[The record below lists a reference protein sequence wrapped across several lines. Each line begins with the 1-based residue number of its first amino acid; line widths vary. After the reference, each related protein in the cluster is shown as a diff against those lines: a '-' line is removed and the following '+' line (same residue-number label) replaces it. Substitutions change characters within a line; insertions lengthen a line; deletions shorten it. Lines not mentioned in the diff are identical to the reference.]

1 MVILA
6 NTLCLA
12 LEHHN
17 MPKALEETLYNANV
31 AFTLIFNVELFLK
44 VRRSRD
50 RSSGRSRERSR
61 ERSRKRKN
69 HKRERME
76 RHCWFTS
83 KRKHPWETTF
93 VLC

>member
-17 MPKALEETLYNANV
+17 MPKALEEGLYNANV

-44 VRRSRD
+44 VRRSR
-50 RSSGRSRERSR
+50 ERSR
-61 ERSRKRKN
+61 EEAERKTMKEATRETKKREA
-69 HKRERME
+69 KREREKE
-76 RHCWFTS
+76 R
-83 KRKHPWETTF
+83 
-93 VLC
+93 